1 MYRSTSTYSFLRE
14 QEILPLPCTRTIRK
28 YLSLVR
34 TQCGFDEKFFLL
46 FKKKMSML
54 NHQQKHGMLIFDEI
68 FLRESINVNSQ
79 TLTYSGLEDFGG
91 EVKSTGLKA
100 NHGLVFLFQ
109 SLTVNFT
116 QPIAVFT
123 SKGPVKGNM
132 YNNMVKNII

>member
-1 MYRSTSTYSFLRE
+1 M
-14 QEILPLPCTRTIRK
+14 TI
-28 YLSLVR
+28 
-34 TQCGFDEKFFLL
+34 
-46 FKKKMSML
+46 L

-123 SKGPVKGNM
+123 SKGPVKGNI
-132 YNNMVKNII
+132 YTVKNIIQTNVIF